1 MLTWTLAVAAAVCLV
16 YYGVIVLYTGIGTA
30 SAAIWLLSG
39 GFFAVSAAAVRIYQK
54 YPERMPM
61 WIPVSLVTL
70 CASGS
75 LVVLTVLI
83 LIFGRI
89 PATAEPDLDYV
100 IVLGASVKPEG
111 VSRTLK
117 LRLDKAA
124 EYAKQNPSA
133 VLILS
138 GGQGADEP
146 CTEAAAMMRYLED
159 KGVPSERMILEEQSQ
174 STTEN
179 IAYSRI
185 FLEEHAENE
194 NPDVG
199 ILTSNFHLLRAR
211 LIAEKQGME
220 NIRGIAAESDRILFV
235 HFCFRDSLAIL
246 KDRLMG
252 NL

>member
-1 MLTWTLAVAAAVCLV
+1 MDMLTWTLAVAAAVCLV

-124 EYAKQNPSA
+124 EYENYAWQLYDT
-133 VLILS
+133 VL
-138 GGQGADEP
+138 QGISKERGIGLDTLEEKGFQVTFQENMQAAMTADEIV
-146 CTEAAAMMRYLED
+146 TEDLFAAIDYNKRVRLERA
-159 KGVPSERMILEEQSQ
+159 K
-174 STTEN
+174 EN
-179 IAYSRI
+179 IA
-185 FLEEHAENE
+185 FEQAE
-194 NPDVG
+194 
-199 ILTSNFHLLRAR
+199 TQR
-211 LIAEKQGME
+211 ME
-220 NIRGIAAESDRILFV
+220 A
-235 HFCFRDSLAIL
+235 
-246 KDRLMG
+246 
-252 NL
+252 